1 MNTTGTE
8 LKGYWGK
15 ILLVDL
21 SEKSIEAWQPEESL
35 LVRYLGGSGIGARLL
50 FDLTGPATDPLGPEN
65 VLIWMTGPF
74 TATNIPMSGR
84 HQIVS
89 KSPLTG
95 IYGEGDAGGRF
106 GTALKKS
113 GWDGIIVKGVS
124 ESPVNLLIID
134 DEIKLEPADALWGR
148 DAFHVDEH
156 MKERFGR
163 SCETSC
169 IGPSGEKMLP
179 ISCIVHDGE
188 NARMVGRCGL
198 GAVMGSKRLKCV
210 AVRGNKETELASPDM
225 LLAKQKEVVPAMV
238 EKMKGMKLLGT
249 AGGAASA
256 EKMGDMPVKNWSR
269 GDWPAAEK
277 ISGQLLADTI
287 LRKNYYC
294 GACPVGCGRDVE
306 IKEGRW
312 AGVSGAGP
320 EYETLGML
328 GGACMVEDLE
338 AIVYA
343 ADLCNRYGIDTIETG
358 SAIAMLMECYENGI
372 VSLED
377 CDGIKPEWGGAAA
390 MVELVKRACEGE
402 GVGKLLSLGAA
413 GMAKA
418 LEGSDFYAIHVKGLA
433 LPAHDPRCFNTM
445 AIGYATS
452 NRGACHL
459 AGASYFYEKTAVMP
473 EYGYDK
479 PRPRYTEGGE
489 ARLNVYA
496 QNLMCVLDSLKVCK
510 FSIYGGVSYSL
521 LAEWYEMVTGS
532 QIGVEGITEA
542 GERIFNV
549 KRMYNVRHG
558 IGRKDDNLPERIAT
572 TARNDEATGT
582 YIPDLQPMLEEY
594 YRIRGWDANG
604 VPTPETLERLGLAE
618 MKEYLP

>member
-1 MNTTGTE
+1 MKETRAR

-21 SEKSIEAWQPEESL
+21 SKKSFETYEPEESL
-35 LVRYLGGSGIGARLL
+35 YSRYLGGSGIGARLL
-50 FDLTGPATDPLGPEN
+50 FDMTGPETDPLGPDN

-74 TATNIPMSGR
+74 TATKIPMSGR
-84 HQIVS
+84 HEIVS

-95 IYGEGDAGGRF
+95 IYGEGDVGGRF

-113 GWDGIIVKGVS
+113 GWDGIIVKGS
-124 ESPVNLLIID
+124 SDDPVNLLIID
-134 DEIKLEPADALWGR
+134 DEISLEPAYALWGR
-148 DAFHVDEH
+148 DAFYADEC
-156 MKERFGR
+156 MKGRFGR

-169 IGPSGEKMLP
+169 IGQSGEKMLR

-188 NARMVGRCGL
+188 NARMAGRCGL
-198 GAVMGSKRLKCV
+198 GAVMGSKKLKCV
-210 AVRGNKETELASPDM
+210 AVRGNKDIELAAPDM
-225 LLAKQKEVVPAMV
+225 LMAKQKELVPLML

-249 AGGAASA
+249 AGGAAAA

-269 GDWPAAEK
+269 GNWPEAEK

-294 GACPVGCGRDVE
+294 GACPIGCGRDVE

-358 SAIAMLMECYENGI
+358 SAIAMAMECYEKGI
-372 VSLED
+372 LSLAD
-377 CDGIKPEWGGAAA
+377 CDGIKAEWGSAEA
-390 MVELVKRACEGE
+390 MVAMAEKTCKGE
-402 GVGKLLSLGAA
+402 GIGKLLSLGVA
-413 GMAKA
+413 GMAKK
-418 LEGSDFYAIHVKGLA
+418 LKDTDEYAVHVKGLA

-445 AIGYATS
+445 AVGYATS

-489 ARLNVYA
+489 ARLNFYA
-496 QNLMCVLDSLKVCK
+496 QNLMCLLDSFKVCK
-510 FSIYGGVSYSL
+510 FAIYGGVGYTL
-521 LAEWYEMVTGS
+521 LVEWYEMVTGNKTS
-532 QIGVEGITEA
+532 VEEITAA
-542 GERIFNV
+542 GERIFNI
-549 KRMYNVRHG
+549 KRMYNIRHG
-558 IGRKDDNLPERIAT
+558 IGRQDDNLPYRIAK

-582 YIPDLQPMLEEY
+582 YIPDIEPVLDDY
-594 YRIRGWDANG
+594 YRIRGWDENG
-604 VPTPETLERLGLAE
+604 VPCPGTLDRLELCE
-618 MKEYLP
+618 MKEYL

>member
-1 MNTTGTE
+1 MNGE
-8 LKGYWGK
+8 GMKLKGYWGK
-15 ILLVDL
+15 ILLADL
-21 SEKSIEAWQPEESL
+21 SKKTFETYEPEESL
-35 LVRYLGGSGIGARLL
+35 YRLYLGGSGIGARLL
-50 FDLTGPATDPLGPEN
+50 FDMTGPETDPLGADN
-65 VLIWMTGPF
+65 VLIWITGPF
-74 TATNIPMSGR
+74 TSTRIPMSGR
-84 HQIVS
+84 HEIVS

-95 IYGEGDAGGRF
+95 IYGEGDVGGRF
-106 GTALKKS
+106 GSALKKS
-113 GWDGIIVKGVS
+113 GWDGIIVKGIAD
-124 ESPVNLLIID
+124 EPVNLLIID
-134 DEIKLEPADALWGR
+134 GEFSIEPAGALWGR
-148 DAFHVDEH
+148 DAFYVDEY

-163 SCETSC
+163 DCETSC

-198 GAVMGSKRLKCV
+198 GAVMGSKRLKCA
-210 AVRGNKETELASPDM
+210 AVRGNKEIEIASPGM
-225 LLAKQKEVVPAMV
+225 LMSKQKEVVPVML

-249 AGGAASA
+249 AGGAAGA
-256 EKMGDMPVKNWSR
+256 EKMGDMPVKNWLR

-277 ISGQLLADTI
+277 ISGQKLADTI

-306 IKEGRW
+306 IKDGRW

-358 SAIAMLMECYENGI
+358 SAIAMAMECYEKGI
-372 VSLED
+372 LTAED
-377 CDGIKPEWGGAAA
+377 FDGIKAEWGDAEA
-390 MVELVKRACEGE
+390 MVALTEKACKGE
-402 GVGKLLSLGAA
+402 GIGRLLSLGVS

-418 LEGSDFYAIHVKGLA
+418 IEGTETYAIHVKGLA

-445 AIGYATS
+445 AVGYATS

-489 ARLNVYA
+489 ARLNFYS
-496 QNLMCVLDSLKVCK
+496 QNLMCLLDSMKVCK
-510 FSIYGGVSYSL
+510 FGIYGGVSYTL
-521 LAEWYEMVTGS
+521 LSEWYEMVTG
-532 QIGVEGITEA
+532 GKLGIEELTDA

-558 IGRKDDNLPERIAT
+558 VDRKSDNLPDRIT
-572 TARNDEATGT
+572 KTARNDQGTGT
-582 YIPDLQPMLEEY
+582 YIPKLEPMLDEY
-594 YRIRGWDANG
+594 YKLRGWDENG
-604 VPTPETLERLGLAE
+604 IPKPETLDRLGLGE
-618 MKEYLP
+618 MKEYL